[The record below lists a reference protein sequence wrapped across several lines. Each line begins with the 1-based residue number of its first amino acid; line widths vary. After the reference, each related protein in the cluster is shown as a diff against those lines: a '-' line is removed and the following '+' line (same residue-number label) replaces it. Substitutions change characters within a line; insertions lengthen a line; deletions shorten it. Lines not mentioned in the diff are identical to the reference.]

1 MRNIFYFYI
10 SDMITKKAK
19 YAIKALI
26 YLSKKKPGELSLI
39 SDISK
44 QERIPKKFLEAILL
58 DLRKASYLG
67 SKKGK
72 GGGYYLS
79 KPPEEINM
87 ADVLRLFEGAVA
99 LVPCVAYKYYER
111 CEECIDEETCPIREV
126 FRIVREQT
134 LATLKQN
141 NFLELVSKENKLKK
155 QKQ

>member
-1 MRNIFYFYI
+1 M
-10 SDMITKKAK
+10 
-19 YAIKALI
+19 ALI
-26 YLSKKKPGELSLI
+26 SEI
-39 SDISK
+39 SEA
-44 QERIPKKFLEAILL
+44 ERIPKKFLEAILL

-79 KPPEEINM
+79 KQPEEINM
-87 ADVLRLFEGAVA
+87 ADVMRLFQGAVA
-99 LVPCVAYKYYER
+99 LVPCVAHKYYER

-141 NFLELVSKENKLKK
+141 NFAELILKENTLAN
-155 QKQ
+155 QKATKG